1 MRGKNI
7 LWLSLIAMILGTM
20 MVNIGVSPV
29 TNTKLYI
36 TPTRI
41 PLADEGLG
49 HVGDSYVMSVNIDN
63 VEDLWAVGFTIK
75 FAPYVSVL
83 VISELYEGTFM
94 SQDGWPTFFTYSVNA
109 FEGTA
114 GITLLRLPSG
124 PSRIGASGDGI
135 LMTFKMTVVEAGDS
149 PIDIVDDI
157 LLDSTG
163 SSIDHQ
169 STGSLYYGVT
179 AALIR
184 ATVLPGRKVPVGE
197 TLYLESKVRN
207 DGDVPLFVRVRHD
220 ISRIEDGRVI
230 RLYAGQ
236 SYYGGGLGEPRPY
249 EYVYVDEFDEWYY
262 EFDNPPENL
271 LGEPDGSYIESDT
284 NAAWASM
291 FSFEDIELGGMPI
304 ADIFLEGYCQY
315 PNGATANV
323 DIDMYDV
330 SPGQG
335 IPFAWWGSLYGGPS
349 WGWVSPRWT
358 ADSVLTCSPWLAD
371 KAAFNDVWIL
381 VYNYLGSATDIMRID
396 SLRLRVE
403 YSTIVPVDP
412 VVFVVNPGEE
422 LVLDPV
428 VWLAESE
435 HVGSYEMTTTL
446 EYTDVQFKWNS
457 WASKQKTAA
466 FSIVEG

>member
-1 MRGKNI
+1 
-7 LWLSLIAMILGTM
+7 MILGTM

-29 TNTKLYI
+29 TNTKLSI

-41 PLADEGLG
+41 PAAQEGLG
-49 HVGDSYVMSVNIDN
+49 HAGDTYSMSVNIDN
-63 VEDLWAVGFTIK
+63 VADLWAVGFTIK

-83 VISELYEGTFM
+83 VISELNEGTFM
-94 SQDGWPTFFTYSVNA
+94 SQNGWLTFFYTSVSS
-109 FEGTA
+109 FDGTA
-114 GITLLRLPSG
+114 GVTLLRLPMG
-124 PSRIGASGDGI
+124 GDRIGASGDGI
-135 LMTFKMTVVEAGDS
+135 LMTFKMTVVEAGES
-149 PIDIVDDI
+149 PIEIIDDV
-157 LLDSTG
+157 LLDSDG
-163 SSIDHQ
+163 SPIAHQ
-169 STGSLYYGVT
+169 STGSYYYGAT
-179 AALIR
+179 ASLIR
-184 ATVLPGRKVPVGE
+184 ATVLPGRKVRVGE
-197 TLYLESKVRN
+197 TLNLESKVRN
-207 DGDVPLFVRVRHD
+207 DGDTPLFVRVRHD
-220 ISRIEDGRVI
+220 ISRIEDARAI

-236 SYYGGGLGEPRPY
+236 SYYGGGLGEPLPY

-271 LGEPDGSYIESDT
+271 FGEPDGSYIESDI

-291 FSFEDIELGGMPI
+291 YSFEDIELGGMPI

-315 PNGATANV
+315 PNGATENV

-335 IPFAWWGSLYGGPS
+335 IPFAWWGSLYGLPD

-358 ADSVLTCSPWLAD
+358 TDSVLTSSPWLAD
-371 KAAFNDVWIL
+371 KDAFNDVWIL
-381 VYNYLGSATDIMRID
+381 VYNYHGSATDIMRID

-403 YSTIVPVDP
+403 YSTIVPVSSP
-412 VVFVVNPGEE
+412 IFVVNPGEE

-435 HVGSYEMTTTL
+435 HVGSYEMTTTI
-446 EYTDVQFKWNS
+446 EYTDVEFKWNS
-457 WASKQKTAA
+457 WASQQKTAA